1 LREFHRRPA
10 GARQN
15 LPGAIFLGSGKS
27 RYCGGAQIRDGMA
40 SIKRILLV
48 DNDALLRQ
56 SLAEQLAREGAYAVA
71 EAANATEARN
81 LAGEEDFALAI
92 IDQQLPDA
100 TGDALARELKNRGLG
115 APVLLLSEPGAP
127 PPAGEY
133 IEKPFRFADLLAR
146 MNQHLSRHAANDD
159 APVAIGP
166 YLFRP
171 GAKLLS
177 RGPRKVRLTEKETDI
192 LKFLHAAGETVAR
205 ETLLHEV
212 WGYNPAV
219 TTHTLETHIYRLR
232 KKIEENVGEA
242 KIVVTEEGGY
252 RLGS

>member
-1 LREFHRRPA
+1 
-10 GARQN
+10 
-15 LPGAIFLGSGKS
+15 
-27 RYCGGAQIRDGMA
+27 
-40 SIKRILLV
+40 
-48 DNDALLRQ
+48 
-56 SLAEQLAREGAYAVA
+56 
-71 EAANATEARN
+71 
-81 LAGEEDFALAI
+81 
-92 IDQQLPDA
+92 
-100 TGDALARELKNRGLG
+100 
-115 APVLLLSEPGAP
+115 
-127 PPAGEY
+127 
-133 IEKPFRFADLLAR
+133 

-177 RGPRKVRLTEKETDI
+177 RGLQKVRLTEKETDI
-192 LKFLHAAGETVAR
+192 LKFLHAAGVTVAR

-232 KKIEENVGEA
+232 KKIEDNVGEA
-242 KIVVTEEGGY
+242 KIVVTEDGGY

>member
-1 LREFHRRPA
+1 VQEFHRAPH
-10 GARQN
+10 GSRQN
-15 LPGAIFLGSGKS
+15 LPGDIFEARANRSIVAAHKD
-27 RYCGGAQIRDGMA
+27 RDGMA
-40 SIKRILLV
+40 GAKRLLLV
-48 DNDALLRQ
+48 DDDGLLRG
-56 SLAEQLAREGAYAVA
+56 SLAEQLAREGSYTVI
-71 EAANATEARN
+71 EAASAAQARG
-81 LAGEEDFALAI
+81 LAMEDGFAFAI
-92 IDQQLPDA
+92 IDQDLPDGA
-100 TGDALARELKNRGLG
+100 GDILARELKSRGLS
-115 APVLLLSEPGAP
+115 APILLLSEPQAP
-127 PPAGEY
+127 PPAGDY
-133 IEKPFRFADLLAR
+133 LEKPFRFADLLAR

-177 RGPRKVRLTEKETDI
+177 RGLQKVRLTEKETDI
-192 LKFLHAAGETVAR
+192 LKFLHAAGVTVAR

-242 KIVVTEEGGY
+242 KIVVTEDGGY